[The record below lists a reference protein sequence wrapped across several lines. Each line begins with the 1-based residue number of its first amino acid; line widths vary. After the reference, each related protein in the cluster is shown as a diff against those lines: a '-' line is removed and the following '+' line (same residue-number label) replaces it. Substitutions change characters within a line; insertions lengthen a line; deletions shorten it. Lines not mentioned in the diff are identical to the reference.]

1 MFMSCATGGGR
12 EVRPTGKEEGMKKA
26 RILVVE
32 DEAIIAKDI
41 GRRLEKH
48 GYEVSATV
56 STGGDAVRRA
66 GKDEP
71 DLVLMDIVLPGDID
85 GIDAA
90 GIIRSRNDIPVV
102 YLTAYTNEAII
113 ERAIRTEPFGY
124 ITKPFEDSELCRTI
138 EMALFKHRMEREVR
152 ESEEWLA
159 TTLRSIGEAVV
170 ATDREGAVRFMNPVA
185 EAITG
190 WSGGEAAG
198 RPVTDVFRTVGGEEG
213 GEQCCPATEALREGS
228 TVTPRGDC
236 TLLARD
242 GREIAVTSTGAPIIE
257 WGGKIIGAVLVFR
270 DVTEEKK
277 AARELTRSREEIER
291 KAEEIRE
298 RNTALKV
305 LLEQREQD
313 RLEFEEKVLANISH
327 LVLPYVDR
335 LKKSRLPPE
344 ERECADLLRSNL
356 EQITSAF
363 SARLSS
369 SLVGLSPQEIRVAG
383 LVREGKQDKE
393 ITEVL
398 NISFETVKTHKQN
411 IRKKLGIYGQRKNL
425 RSFLDQY
432 AD

>member
-1 MFMSCATGGGR
+1 MT
-12 EVRPTGKEEGMKKA
+12 KA

-41 GRRLEKH
+41 RGRLEKQ
-48 GYEVSATV
+48 GYEVSSTV
-56 STGGDAVRRA
+56 SNGGDAVRRA
-66 GKDEP
+66 VEDEP
-71 DLVLMDIVLPGDID
+71 DLILMDIVLPGDID

-90 GIIRSRNDIPVV
+90 GIIRARNDIPVV
-102 YLTAYTNEAII
+102 YLTAYTNKDIV
-113 ERAIRTEPFGY
+113 ERAVRTEPFGY

-138 EMALFKHRMEREVR
+138 EMALFKHRMERRVR

-159 TTLRSIGEAVV
+159 TTLMSIGEAVV
-170 ATDREGAVRFMNPVA
+170 ATDREGAIRFMNPVA
-185 EAITG
+185 EDITG
-190 WSGGEAAG
+190 WLAAEACG
-198 RPVTDVFRTVGGEEG
+198 RPVTDVFRTGGGGEGGEE
-213 GEQCCPATEALREGS
+213 CCPATEALREG
-228 TVTPRGDC
+228 TVVTPGGDC
-236 TLLARD
+236 TLFARD
-242 GREIAVTSTGAPIIE
+242 SRETEVTSTGAPIVDR
-257 WGGKIIGAVLVFR
+257 GGKIIGAVLVFR
-270 DVTEEKK
+270 DVTEKKK
-277 AARELTRSREEIER
+277 AERELVSSREEIER
-291 KAEEIRE
+291 KAEEIRD

-313 RLEFEEKVLANISH
+313 RLDFEEKVLSNLSH
-327 LVLPYVDR
+327 LVLPIVDR

-356 EQITSAF
+356 EQITSDF
-363 SARLSS
+363 SSRLSS

-393 ITEVL
+393 ITEIL

-432 AD
+432 TD

>member
-1 MFMSCATGGGR
+1 
-12 EVRPTGKEEGMKKA
+12 MKKA

-41 GRRLEKH
+41 RGRLEKH
-48 GYEVSATV
+48 GYEVSSTV

-66 GKDEP
+66 GEDEP
-71 DLVLMDIVLPGDID
+71 DLILMDIVLPGDID

-90 GIIRSRNDIPVV
+90 GIIRSRNDVPVV
-102 YLTAYTNEAII
+102 YLTAYTNEDII
-113 ERAIRTEPFGY
+113 KRAIRTEPFGY

-138 EMALFKHRMEREVR
+138 EMALFKHRMERRVR

-159 TTLRSIGEAVV
+159 TTLRSMGEAVV
-170 ATDREGAVRFMNPVA
+170 ATDREGMIRFMNPVA

-190 WSGGEAAG
+190 WQGKEASG
-198 RPVTDVFRTVGGEEG
+198 RRVTDVFRTVGGGEDGEER
-213 GEQCCPATEALREGS
+213 CPATEALREGA
-228 TVTPRGDC
+228 TVTPGDDC
-236 TLLARD
+236 TLVSRD
-242 GREIAVTSTGAPIIE
+242 GREIAVTSTGAPIVGRRGEIL
-257 WGGKIIGAVLVFR
+257 GAVLVFR
-270 DVTEEKK
+270 DVTEGKMAE
-277 AARELTRSREEIER
+277 RELVRSREEIER
-291 KAEEIRE
+291 KAEEVRE

-313 RLEFEEKVLANISH
+313 RLESEEKVLSNISH
-327 LVLPYVDR
+327 LVLPYIDR

-344 ERECADLLRSNL
+344 ERECVDLLRSNL

-432 AD
+432 TD

>member
-1 MFMSCATGGGR
+1 
-12 EVRPTGKEEGMKKA
+12 MKKA

-41 GRRLEKH
+41 RRRLEKH
-48 GYEVSATV
+48 GYEVSSAV

-66 GKDEP
+66 GEDEP
-71 DLVLMDIVLPGDID
+71 DLILMDIVLPGDID

-90 GIIRSRNDIPVV
+90 GIIRARNDIPVV
-102 YLTAYTNEAII
+102 YLTAYTNKDIV
-113 ERAIRTEPFGY
+113 ERAVRTEPFGY

-138 EMALFKHRMEREVR
+138 EMALFKHRMEKKVR

-159 TTLRSIGEAVV
+159 TTLRSMGEAVV
-170 ATDREGAVRFMNPVA
+170 ATDRESAVRFMNPVA

-190 WSGGEAAG
+190 WQEEEASG
-198 RPVTDVFRTVGGEEG
+198 RPVTDVFRTIAGSEG
-213 GEQCCPATEALREGS
+213 GERCCPATEALRKGS
-228 TVTPRGDC
+228 AVTPRGDC
-236 TLLARD
+236 TLIARD
-242 GREIAVTSTGAPIIE
+242 GREIAVTSTGAPIVGR
-257 WGGKIIGAVLVFR
+257 GGKILGAVLVFR
-270 DVTEEKK
+270 DVTERKK
-277 AARELTRSREEIER
+277 AERELMRSREEIER
-291 KAEEIRE
+291 KAGEIRE
-298 RNTALKV
+298 RNIALKV

-313 RLEFEEKVLANISH
+313 RLEFEEKVLSNISH
-327 LVLPYVDR
+327 LVLPIVDR

-363 SARLSS
+363 SSRLSS

-393 ITEVL
+393 IMEIL

-432 AD
+432 TD

>member
-1 MFMSCATGGGR
+1 
-12 EVRPTGKEEGMKKA
+12 MKKA

-41 GRRLEKH
+41 RRRLEKH
-48 GYEVSATV
+48 GYEVSSTV
-56 STGGDAVRRA
+56 STGGEAVRRA
-66 GKDEP
+66 GEDEP
-71 DLVLMDIVLPGDID
+71 DLILMDIVLPGDID
-85 GIDAA
+85 GVDAA

-102 YLTAYTNEAII
+102 YLTAYTNEAIV

-138 EMALFKHRMEREVR
+138 EMALFKHRMERRLR

-159 TTLRSIGEAVV
+159 TTLRSMGEAVV
-170 ATDREGAVRFMNPVA
+170 ATDRGSAVRFMNPVA
-185 EAITG
+185 EGITG
-190 WSGGEAAG
+190 WQGEEASG
-198 RPVTDVFRTVGGEEG
+198 RPVTDIFRIVSGGEG
-213 GEQCCPATEALREGS
+213 GEKCCPVTAALQEGA
-228 TVTPRGDC
+228 TVTPPGDC

-242 GREIAVTSTGAPIIE
+242 GREITVTSTGAPIVDR
-257 WGGKIIGAVLVFR
+257 GGKIIGAVLVFR
-270 DVTEEKK
+270 DVTEKKK
-277 AARELTRSREEIER
+277 AERELVRSREEIER

-298 RNTALKV
+298 RNIALKV

-313 RLEFEEKVLANISH
+313 RLESEEKVLANISH

-344 ERECADLLRSNL
+344 ERECVDLLRSNL

-369 SLVGLSPQEIRVAG
+369 SLVGLSPQEIRIAG

-432 AD
+432 TD